1 MVGRRGVSAVYRKV
15 FLVLMVSAHKTAE
28 VLLLTGAGFTKSFG
42 GYLSSEMWAAI
53 FNQPEIKKY
62 PGLRKALLS
71 DPNLDYESVYD
82 KVLSQSETA
91 PRYTDD
97 EKHAFSRAVFNT
109 YAAMHEE
116 ICGPSSP
123 GATQGEIAW
132 KSFFARFGGT
142 TGVRGFFFT
151 LNHDLFVEE
160 YFKLTTVS
168 RRSIRDAVQLSIPG
182 TIASSWYN
190 GRLYKDI
197 LNGRKMTLPTAD
209 KVEGYRDQFDKP
221 SSDNF
226 VYVKLHG
233 SYGWVSQ
240 TENDVMII
248 GHAKSELLKREPLL
262 CWYLSLFEKVINE
275 PDRRLVV
282 IGYGFRDAHI
292 NELLW
297 QAVHRGLRLYV
308 VSPKEAMEFKEVLD
322 ALKQKVT
329 IKGRQSY
336 TSGEIL
342 WSGLDGYCKGQVTDF
357 YDVKQSDL
365 TPKGKAFLGGLGLYP

>member
-1 MVGRRGVSAVYRKV
+1 MA
-15 FLVLMVSAHKTAE
+15 SAHKTAE

-71 DPNLDYESVYD
+71 DPNLDYESIYD
-82 KVLSQSETA
+82 KVLSQPETA
-91 PRYTDD
+91 TDYTDD
-97 EKHAFSRAVFNT
+97 EKRAFSRAVFNAYT
-109 YAAMHEE
+109 AMHEE
-116 ICGPSSP
+116 ICGPNSP

-168 RRSIRDAVQLSIPG
+168 RRSINNVAVRLSIPG
-182 TIASSWYN
+182 IKTSSWYN
-190 GRLYKDI
+190 GQLYKDI
-197 LNGRKMTLPTAD
+197 LDGRKMPLPTD
-209 KVEGYRDQFDKP
+209 NEVGGRKGKFDEP
-221 SSDNF
+221 SDDNF

-233 SYGWVSQ
+233 SYGWVSH
-240 TENDVMII
+240 TENDVNDVMII

-262 CWYLSLFEKVINE
+262 HWYLSLFEEVINE
-275 PDRRLVV
+275 PNRKLVV

-297 QAVHRGLRLYV
+297 QAVHRSGLRLYV
-308 VSPKEAMEFKEVLD
+308 VSPREPKEFKEVLD

-329 IKGRQSY
+329 IDDRQSH
-336 TSGEIL
+336 TLGEIL
-342 WSGLDGYCKGQVTDF
+342 WSGLGGYCKGQVTDTDF

-365 TPKGKAFLGGLGLYP
+365 TSKGKAFLGGLGLYP

>member
-1 MVGRRGVSAVYRKV
+1 MA
-15 FLVLMVSAHKTAE
+15 SAHKTAE

-71 DPNLDYESVYD
+71 DPNLDYESIYD

-91 PRYTDD
+91 PQYTDD
-97 EKHAFSRAVFNT
+97 EKRVFSRAVFNA

-123 GATQGEIAW
+123 GAMQGEIAW

-142 TGVRGFFFT
+142 AGVRGFFFT

-160 YFKLTTVS
+160 YFKSTTVS
-168 RRSIRDAVQLSIPG
+168 RRSIRDAVRLSIPG
-182 TIASSWYN
+182 TKTSSWYN
-190 GRLYKDI
+190 GQLYRDI
-197 LNGRKMTLPTAD
+197 LNGRKMPLPTAD
-209 KVEGYRDQFDKP
+209 KVEGYKSKFDQP
-221 SSDNF
+221 SDDNF

-233 SYGWVSQ
+233 SYGWVSH
-240 TENDVMII
+240 TGSDVMII

-262 CWYLSLFEKVINE
+262 KWYLSLFEKVINE
-275 PDRRLVV
+275 PDRKLVV

-297 QAVHRGLRLYV
+297 QAVHRSGLRLHV
-308 VSPKEAMEFKEVLD
+308 VSPKEPKEFKDTID

-329 IKGRQSY
+329 INGRQSH
-336 TSGEIL
+336 TLGEIL
-342 WSGLDGYCKGQVTDF
+342 WSGLDGYCKGQVTDTDF
-357 YDVKQSDL
+357 YDVKRSDL
-365 TPKGKAFLGGLGLYP
+365 TSKGKAFLGGLGLYP